1 MYIERKTSKLICSVL
16 CRPTIRA
23 SVNDGQG
30 ISVESVGFWFAFEP
44 FLVFWHELYLT
55 LTRRSD
61 FENRAPLFVVDVAV
75 VSVSTCTN
83 GYGLSISSKFPLAR
97 SMAEKS
103 GVAIYKT

>member
-55 LTRRSD
+55 LLVGRISRT
-61 FENRAPLFVVDVAV
+61 EHPIFVVVVAV
-75 VSVSTCTN
+75 VSVSTFTN
-83 GYGLSISSKFPLAR
+83 GYGLSISSTFPLAR